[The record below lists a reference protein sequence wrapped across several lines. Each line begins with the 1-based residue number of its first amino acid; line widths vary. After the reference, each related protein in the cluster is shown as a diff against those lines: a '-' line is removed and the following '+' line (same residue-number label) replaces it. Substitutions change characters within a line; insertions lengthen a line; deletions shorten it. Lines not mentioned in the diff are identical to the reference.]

1 MSESTNRDPQDE
13 PRGGGGG
20 GYRGRSE
27 GGDRGPR
34 EGGRDGGRDGGRGEG
49 RDAGGPGGRRPR
61 RFHRGKLC
69 AFTIVDTNY
78 IDYKDIEKLRAYIAD
93 NGKILP
99 RRVTGASSRHQRMIA
114 LAIKR
119 ARHMSLLPSKKS

>member
-1 MSESTNRDPQDE
+1 MSESTRDTQDE
-13 PRGGGGG
+13 PRSGGF
-20 GYRGRSE
+20 RGRSE
-27 GGDRGPR
+27 GSDRGERGGDRGGDR
-34 EGGRDGGRDGGRGEG
+34 
-49 RDAGGPGGRRPR
+49 GGPGGRRPR

-119 ARHMSLLPSKKS
+119 ARHMSLIPHKKG